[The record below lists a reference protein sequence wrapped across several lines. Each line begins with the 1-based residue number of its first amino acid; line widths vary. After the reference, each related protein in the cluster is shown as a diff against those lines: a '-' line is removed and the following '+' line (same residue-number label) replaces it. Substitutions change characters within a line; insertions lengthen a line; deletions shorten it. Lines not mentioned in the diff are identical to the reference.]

1 METDSISRQPL
12 WLIFALLLALL
23 LGAVWAGWVLG
34 QKDKKDTDESE
45 LSQVRGL
52 QGAMLG
58 LLALLLG
65 FTFSMAV
72 QRFDARRELIV
83 NEANSIG
90 TAYLRADLVDEPERS
105 ALRQLLARYVDVR
118 VEFYQAGIDEAKQDA
133 INAQSD
139 RLHEELWRNTLAAA
153 AKRPVPPTALLVA
166 SMNEVIDTH
175 GLRLASLRNHV
186 PALIFW
192 LLFAVAA
199 LTSGLTG
206 YAAGFG
212 RRPGW
217 LPTLTVLLII
227 SLVIIVILDIDRP
240 RRGLIQTGQSSMLD
254 LQKMIRASHSSA
266 P

>member
-1 METDSISRQPL
+1 MESDSLSRQPL
-12 WLIFALLLALL
+12 WLILVLLLALL
-23 LGAVWAGWVLG
+23 FVALRLGWVLG
-34 QKDKKDTDESE
+34 QKDRKDSDESE
-45 LSQVRGL
+45 ISQMRGL

-72 QRFDARRELIV
+72 QRFDTRREIIV

-90 TAYLRADLVDEPERS
+90 TAYLRADVADEPERS
-105 ALRQLLARYVDVR
+105 ALQQLLARYVDLR
-118 VEFYQAGIDEAKQDA
+118 VEFYKAGSDEAKQDA
-133 INAQSD
+133 INARSD
-139 RLHEELWRNTLAAA
+139 RLHGELWRNTMAVAAS
-153 AKRPVPPTALLVA
+153 KPGPVTALLVA
-166 SMNEVIDTH
+166 SMNDVIDSH

-206 YAAGFG
+206 YAAGFS

-217 LPTLTVLLII
+217 LPALTVLLII

-254 LQKMIRASHSSA
+254 LQKTLRESHAAA